1 MKLRELIRYSKA
13 LLKNNRI
20 STMIICLLPFLPEIF
35 FRFAEATVY
44 SLVLYFGDMPPLS
57 LFSGENP
64 LQIVIAV
71 FSSVLRWL
79 TVSPLIYISAFRLC
93 EICYDS
99 RRQKF
104 TPVSEIFLN
113 GRNFRRSLV
122 LSLWTKFIGWLALVP
137 AGISGITA
145 YYFIMNTDN
154 LFIVVQTV
162 VLTLVLMFFWL
173 NVRLTLF
180 AVPFLMAH
188 FPQKSVFR
196 LVFYSFKFMH
206 GRRSDM
212 FKLFIA
218 YSFPA
223 VTVITAPYF
232 LPEMM
237 TAFALSISIYV
248 REDDY
253 SERIKIN
260 CKFNK
265 SGNTSKVPHRKRRFT
280 AFADKTEA
288 SGFGHNL

>member
-1 MKLRELIRYSKA
+1 MKLRELTRYSKA

-44 SLVLYFGDMPPLS
+44 SLILYMGDIKPLS

-64 LQIVIAV
+64 LQVTVAV
-71 FSSVLRWL
+71 LSSLFRWL
-79 TVSPLIYISAFRLC
+79 TTSPLIYISAFRLC

-99 RRQKF
+99 RRKNF
-104 TPVSEIFLN
+104 TPISEVFLN
-113 GRNFRRSLV
+113 GRNFRRSLAV
-122 LSLWTKFIGWLALVP
+122 SLWTEFIGLLALIP
-137 AGISGITA
+137 AGVAGTA
-145 YYFIMNTDN
+145 SYYFITNTDN
-154 LFIVVQTV
+154 LFVIVQII
-162 VLTLVLMFFWL
+162 VLTIILLFFWL

-180 AVPFLMAH
+180 TVPFLMAH
-188 FPQKSVFR
+188 FPHKSVFR
-196 LVFYSFKFMH
+196 LVFYSFRFMH
-206 GRRSDM
+206 GRHTDIFR
-212 FKLFIA
+212 LFAAYMLPVLIA
-218 YSFPA
+218 
-223 VTVITAPYF
+223 APCF

-237 TAFALSISIYV
+237 TAFALSISIYI

-260 CKFNK
+260 CRFSK
-265 SGNTSKVPHRKRRFT
+265 SGSTSEIPHRKRRFT

>member
-1 MKLRELIRYSKA
+1 MKLRELVRYSKA

-20 STMIICLLPFLPEIF
+20 NTMIICLLPFLPEIF

-44 SLVLYFGDMPPLS
+44 SLILYFGDVKPIF

-64 LQIVIAV
+64 LQVVIAV
-71 FSSVLRWL
+71 FSSLLRWF
-79 TVSPLIYISAFRLC
+79 TTAPLIYISAFRLC
-93 EICYDS
+93 EICYDN
-99 RRQKF
+99 RKKNF
-104 TPVSEIFLN
+104 TPISEVFIN
-113 GRNFRRSLV
+113 GRNFRRSLAV
-122 LSLWTKFIGWLALVP
+122 SLWTKFIGLLALVP
-137 AGISGITA
+137 AGISGITS

-154 LFIVVQTV
+154 LFIVVQTII
-162 VLTLVLMFFWL
+162 LTIILLFFWL

-180 AVPFLMAH
+180 AVPFLMSH

-196 LVFYSFKFMH
+196 LILHSFKFMH
-206 GRRSDM
+206 GRHIDM
-212 FKLFIA
+212 FKLFTA
-218 YSFPA
+218 YAFPVLVA
-223 VTVITAPYF
+223 MPRY

-260 CKFNK
+260 CRFSK
-265 SGNTSKVPHRKRRFT
+265 STNGSEIPHRKRRFT

-288 SGFGHNL
+288 TGFGNNL

>member
-35 FRFAEATVY
+35 FRFAEATIY
-44 SLVLYFGDMPPLS
+44 SLILYLGDVKPVY

-64 LQIVIAV
+64 LQVVIAV

-79 TVSPLIYISAFRLC
+79 TTAPLIYISAFRLC
-93 EICYDS
+93 EICYDN
-99 RRQKF
+99 RQKNF
-104 TPVSEIFLN
+104 TPISGVLIN
-113 GRNFRRSLV
+113 GRNFRRSLAV
-122 LSLWTKFIGWLALVP
+122 SLWTKFIGLLALVP
-137 AGISGITA
+137 AGISGIVS

-154 LFIVVQTV
+154 LFIVVQTI
-162 VLTLVLMFFWL
+162 VLTIILLFFWL
-173 NVRLTLF
+173 NVRITLF

-196 LVFYSFKFMH
+196 LILHSFKFMR
-206 GRRSDM
+206 GRHIDM
-212 FKLFIA
+212 FRLFAA
-218 YSFPA
+218 YAFPVLLA
-223 VTVITAPYF
+223 SPCF

-260 CKFNK
+260 CRFSK
-265 SGNTSKVPHRKRRFT
+265 SGSTAKIPYRKRRFT

>member
-1 MKLRELIRYSKA
+1 MKLRELVRYSKA

-20 STMIICLLPFLPEIF
+20 ITMMICLLPILPEIF
-35 FRFAEATVY
+35 FRFTEATVY
-44 SLVLYFGDMPPLS
+44 SLLLYLGDINPIS
-57 LFSGENP
+57 LFSGENV
-64 LQIVIAV
+64 LQVVTVV

-79 TVSPLIYISAFRLC
+79 TVSPLIYVSAFRLC

-99 RRQKF
+99 RRKNF
-104 TPVSEIFLN
+104 TPVSEILIN

-122 LSLWTKFIGWLALVP
+122 LSLWTKFIGLLALIP
-137 AGISGITA
+137 AGISGIAA

-154 LFIVVQTV
+154 LFIVVQTI
-162 VLTLVLMFFWL
+162 VLTIVSLFFWL
-173 NVRLTLF
+173 NVRLTLL

-196 LVFYSFKFMH
+196 LVWYSFRFMK
-206 GRRSDM
+206 GRRADIL
-212 FKLFIA
+212 KLFMA
-218 YSFPA
+218 YAFPA
-223 VTVITAPYF
+223 VTLITLPYF

-237 TAFALSISIYV
+237 TAFSLSISIYV

-265 SGNTSKVPHRKRRFT
+265 SDNTSKISHRKRRFT
-280 AFADKTEA
+280 AFTDKTKA
-288 SGFGHNL
+288 SGFGNNL